1 MPRPPQD
8 DSLEPILPKH
18 PPVARDDIPFTEP
31 AVAVSD
37 DPPAPRPRPSW
48 DRLVLV
54 GCAVVA
60 TVALVVCAIRLNS
73 IAEDQRLQAC
83 QVRVYAEEQVLA
95 QGGRRSGLS
104 TEQFRERFADCV
116 GLDLETID
124 AED

>member
-1 MPRPPQD
+1 MPRASDD

-18 PPVARDDIPFTEP
+18 PPVARDDVPLTEP

-37 DPPAPRPRPSW
+37 EPPAPRPRPTW

-60 TVALVVCAIRLNS
+60 TFALVVCAIRLSS

-83 QVRVYAEEQVLA
+83 QSRVYAEEQIVA
-95 QGGRRSGLS
+95 QGRRAGLS
-104 TEQFRERFADCV
+104 TEQFRERFAECV
-116 GLDLETID
+116 GLDLESID
-124 AED
+124 AGD

>member
-1 MPRPPQD
+1 MPRPPED

-18 PPVARDDIPFTEP
+18 PPVARDDVPVGEP
-31 AVAVSD
+31 AVAVTD
-37 DPPAPRPRPSW
+37 DPPRPRPSW

-60 TVALVVCAIRLNS
+60 TLALVVCAIRLTS
-73 IAEDQRLQAC
+73 IAEDERLQAC
-83 QVRVYAEEQVLA
+83 QVRVYAEEQITA
-95 QGGRRSGLS
+95 QGRRSGLS

-116 GLDLETID
+116 GIDLESID